1 MKKYNVLR
9 AMTRD
14 GSARITVI
22 NSRDI
27 VNEAVKYHHPAP
39 TSVAALGRVLT
50 ATSMMG
56 LMLKEKDD
64 TLTVRILGDGPAG
77 AIIAVSD
84 YGGNVRGY
92 MQHPEADLPLRGDGK
107 LDVRGIVGHGEV
119 SVSRTFDGG
128 APQSGT
134 VGIISGEIAED
145 ICNYYATSEQIP
157 TVCALGV
164 LVDKDCTCRAAGG
177 VMIQLLPFADEKTV
191 GKIEEKARR
200 LSNVSHL
207 FDKGMTNEEILAL
220 AMQDI
225 EYDEFDEIESRYVCR
240 CSREKFFGAISS
252 FSEKERSELYDENG
266 NIEAVCRFCDKK
278 YVFTRRDFEK

>member
-1 MKKYNVLR
+1 
-9 AMTRD
+9 
-14 GSARITVI
+14 
-22 NSRDI
+22 
-27 VNEAVKYHHPAP
+27 
-39 TSVAALGRVLT
+39 VLT

-84 YGGNVRGY
+84 YSGNVRGY
-92 MQHPEADLPLRGDGK
+92 MQNPEADLPLRSDGK

-164 LVDKDCTCRAAGG
+164 LVNKDCTCRAAGG
-177 VMIQLLPFADEKTV
+177 VMIQLLPFADEKTA
-191 GKIEEKARR
+191 GKIEENARR
-200 LSNVSHL
+200 RSNISHL

-225 EYDEFDEIESRYVCR
+225 EYDEFDEIESKYVCR

-278 YVFTRRDFEK
+278 YVFTRKDFEK